1 MEHHHFS
8 WLNQLFLWPN
18 YGKSPFFMAKST
30 ISTGPFFFWVTGR
43 RVFSRCR
50 VAETLGP
57 VEVFAANAGVPS
69 NGGYEVPNDEWD
81 RTWKVNVRELR
92 TKCWRWEKHMVFQG
106 FLLNIYIL
114 YKYVY
119 MYIYI
124 LYSVLFLGHCVFLV
138 EAVHFNVIF
147 DGLKLGLF
155 WF

>member
-1 MEHHHFS
+1 MENHHFS
-8 WLNQLFLWPN
+8 WLNPLFRL
-18 YGKSPFFMAKST
+18 GHFFLGHRA
-30 ISTGPFFFWVTGR
+30 PRFFALP
-43 RVFSRCR
+43 RCG
-50 VAETLGP
+50 ETLGP